1 MAFKIRIQ
9 QLPLMPSVCCTFRRS
24 VVVLATVLLAVPSE
38 MLAQHGAQL
47 DRVRMLYE
55 MNDTETREYVR
66 RVLDSG
72 LTGDEGDELIL
83 LTLNRSAIVVPELA
97 ARLEAVTSTPGAS
110 ARFIHTLA
118 DILANAGNEGALY
131 SLIRLCQVN
140 SSQFGYFVRR
150 TLDYSAGRR
159 NPYSLIYS
167 ALSAGQDGCASQFAH
182 WIDVRKQEPSNDRIW
197 AEAIL
202 KRYTHV
208 PSDAELANDPITA
221 RLGVPVPSQVRDKLR
236 NVKDSS
242 PRN

>member
-1 MAFKIRIQ
+1 MAFKIRMKF
-9 QLPLMPSVCCTFRRS
+9 PLIPSVCRTFREA
-24 VVVLATVLLAVPSE
+24 VVVLATVLLASPSVV
-38 MLAQHGAQL
+38 LAQQGPQR
-47 DRVRMLYE
+47 DRVRILYE

-72 LTGDEGDELIL
+72 LTGDQADELIL
-83 LTLNRSAIVVPELA
+83 LTLNRSALVVPELA
-97 ARLEAVTSTPGAS
+97 ARLEAVTATPGAS
-110 ARFIHTLA
+110 ARFVHTLA
-118 DILANAGNEGALY
+118 DILAYASNEGALY
-131 SLIRLCQVN
+131 SLIRLCQTN

-167 ALSAGQDGCASQFAH
+167 ALSDGQDGCASQFAE
-182 WIDVRKQEPSNDRIW
+182 WIDVRKQEPINDGIW

-202 KRYTHV
+202 KRYAHV

-236 NVKDSS
+236 NAKDSS